1 MRYQTIDSGAFA
13 AEMAGVKR
21 PCVLDARSRADF
33 EAGHVPG
40 ARNVPVHDMGR
51 RMKDLPAVKVARILV
66 IADPGR
72 RGEAACN
79 FLALMGYADVALVG
93 DGIAAWTGDVETG
106 PEAPRVEPG
115 PELRVIPN

>member
-1 MRYQTIDSGAFA
+1 MRYQTIDRGSFN
-13 AEMAGVKR
+13 AEMAGAKR
-21 PCVLDARSRADF
+21 PCVLDVRPQSAF

-51 RMKDLPAVKVARILV
+51 RMKDLPAVKVTRVLV

-79 FLALMGYADVALVG
+79 FLALMGYADVALVAE
-93 DGIAAWTGDVETG
+93 GIAAWVGELETG

>member
-1 MRYQTIDSGAFA
+1 MDGGKQ
-13 AEMAGVKR
+13 
-21 PCVLDARSRADF
+21 PCVLDVRAAADY

-40 ARNVPVHDMGR
+40 SRNVPVHELGR

-66 IADPGR
+66 IAEPGR

-79 FLALMGYADVALVG
+79 FLALVGYADVALVAE
-93 DGIAAWTGDVETG
+93 GIAAWTRPLKTG
-106 PEAPRVEPG
+106 PEAPRPAAG